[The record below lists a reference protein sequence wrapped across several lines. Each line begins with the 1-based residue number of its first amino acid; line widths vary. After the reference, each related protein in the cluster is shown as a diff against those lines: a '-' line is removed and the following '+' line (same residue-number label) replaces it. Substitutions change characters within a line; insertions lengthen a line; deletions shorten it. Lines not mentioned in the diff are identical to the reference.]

1 MRNKKVFDR
10 LYRHF
15 IFFTLLVPCIS
26 FAQQKEVLQAADSS
40 KTVTAVIDTTGD
52 STVVAT
58 AKQEA
63 KKVKVYSPGKAAFRS
78 AVLPGWGQIYNKK
91 YWKLPIVYGAL
102 GVTGYIFLDNIK
114 TYREYREA
122 YAIRYRAA
130 LPAPNTDSTGYND
143 LKEIYKKISPES
155 IRTARDRFRQ
165 YIDYSV
171 LFFVLFW
178 GLNVVDAAVDA
189 HLKGFDVS
197 PDLSLRFKPGYSEM
211 ARTNGVSLVLAIGKT
226 KNTTLLR
233 SRF

>member
-10 LYRHF
+10 LCILL
-15 IFFTLLVPCIS
+15 IFFTLLIPGIS
-26 FAQQKEVLQAADSS
+26 FAQQKEVLQSVDSL
-40 KTVTAVIDTTGD
+40 KTVTAVIDSTASD
-52 STVVAT
+52 SSKV
-58 AKQEA
+58 
-63 KKVKVYSPGKAAFRS
+63 KKVKVHSPGKAAFRS

-114 TYREYREA
+114 TYREYRAA
-122 YAIRYRAA
+122 YTIRYNAS
-130 LPAPNTDSTGYND
+130 LPVPDSTGYDD

-171 LFFVLFW
+171 LFFALFW

-189 HLKGFDVS
+189 HLKSFDVS
-197 PDLSLRFKPGYSEM
+197 PDLSFRFKPGYSEM
-211 ARTNGVSLVLAIGKT
+211 ARTSGLSLVLVIGKT
-226 KNTTLLR
+226 KNTTLLP
-233 SRF
+233 SKF

>member
-1 MRNKKVFDR
+1 MRNKKNFGR
-10 LYRHF
+10 LFTYF
-15 IFFTLLVPCIS
+15 IFFTLLVPCLS
-26 FAQQKEVLQAADSS
+26 FAQQKEILKSVDSS
-40 KTVTAVIDTTGD
+40 KTVTAVIDSTGD
-52 STVVAT
+52 STKT
-58 AKQEA
+58 
-63 KKVKVYSPGKAAFRS
+63 KKIKVYSPGKAAFRS

-102 GVTGYIFLDNIK
+102 GITGYIFLDNIK

-122 YAIRYRAA
+122 YTIRYRAA
-130 LPAPNTDSTGYND
+130 LNPPDSTGYDD

-211 ARTNGVSLVLAIGKT
+211 ARTSGISLVLAIGKT
-226 KNTTLLR
+226 KNATLLP